1 MNDGAS
7 QGQVPYERMLN
18 RAQNNLKP
26 MPPERAAD
34 ELDVPRGLGRI
45 NKALAELHVTID
57 VLTKRLHPVM
67 SEQTTAKDRP
77 NPGSRPGSRCE
88 LGEGL
93 IDTESSVLNAAERVS
108 DLIDRLQL

>member
-34 ELDVPRGLGRI
+34 DLDVPRGLGRI
-45 NKALAELHVTID
+45 NKALAELHATLD

-67 SEQTTAKDRP
+67 SEQTTADDRP
-77 NPGSRPGSRCE
+77 NPSSRCE
-88 LGEGL
+88 LGERL
-93 IDTESSVLNAAERVS
+93 VDTESSVLNAAERVS
-108 DLIDRLQL
+108 DVIDRLQL